1 MADNKSE
8 HVSRRKIC
16 SANISGFGHRQCV
29 LPNKNDVLA
38 VSVVEANVEVDVEVE
53 VELPLGVQLEV
64 ELYHCLQRALTRYD
78 YHCVITDA
86 LNYLT
91 FLFSENL

>member
-1 MADNKSE
+1 MFCK
-8 HVSRRKIC
+8 HIR
-16 SANISGFGHRQCV
+16 FGHRQYV
-29 LPNKNDVLA
+29 VPNKNDVLA
-38 VSVVEANVEVDVEVE
+38 VSVVEVDVGVDVEVE
-53 VELPLGVQLEV
+53 VELPLEVQLEV
-64 ELYHCLQRALTRYD
+64 ELYHCLQRTLTRYD